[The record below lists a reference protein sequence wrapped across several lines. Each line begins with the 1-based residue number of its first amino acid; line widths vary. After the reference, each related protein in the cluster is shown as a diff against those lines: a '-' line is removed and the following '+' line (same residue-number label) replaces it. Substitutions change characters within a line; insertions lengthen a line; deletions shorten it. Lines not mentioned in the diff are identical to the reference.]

1 MTPSNRILLNAGAT
15 YAQTACSLVLGLLCG
30 RWVYLALGK
39 DNYGL
44 FSVVGAL
51 ISFIGF
57 VNSTVILGAGRFFA
71 FAIGVERKRDSEPDL
86 LCKWIN
92 VAFNVHIVLPF
103 LLVCIGWPIGCR
115 YVATG
120 LVIDESLRTAA
131 QVVFV
136 CSLFTMFQTMAF
148 GPVFALYTA
157 KQLIFVRN
165 LSGIVLSVFFAAEG
179 WWLLHYSG
187 DRLRAHAVLT
197 CVIQLIV
204 NLALLALAYRQFPE
218 FRIRRRYWF
227 DWKRMKE
234 MCSFSLFSLIGA
246 LGPLFSNAGVAIVLN
261 RFGGT
266 ALNAAYGASN
276 HIYVK
281 TGTISGAVTEAINP
295 EITTRVGAGDKEAA
309 ERLARRECVW
319 SSVLAACVCVP
330 GICFADQVLRLW
342 LQTPPEKATLFLEIM
357 LATILTERVSSGYST
372 LIHSKGRIKTYVLTV
387 GLANAA
393 RCFIVVFLLFVV
405 KFSLSTSLWLGWFLP
420 FLVLNQVR
428 IPFCKW
434 LVGIGMGAYLS
445 KVFLPVL
452 GILFSSFLFCICVKG
467 VWDNSLL
474 MLLATGVLNAF
485 WVFLS
490 SLLFLPK
497 EETALLLSKMN
508 MIRKNLFPSNSK
520 GGTLRENLR

>member
-276 HIYVK
+276 HIYAK

-342 LQTPPEKATLFLEIM
+342 LQTPPETATLFLEIM
-357 LATILTERVSSGYST
+357 LASILTDRISSGYST
-372 LIHSKGRIKTYVLTV
+372 LIHANGQIRTYVLTV

-393 RCFIVVFLLFVV
+393 RCFTPICRQVFPFDIVVAWMVPAVPRFESGENSFLQMVGRDWHGGLFV
-405 KFSLSTSLWLGWFLP
+405 KGPLACPRHSFQFLP
-420 FLVLNQVR
+420 FLHLCERRFGQFAFDALGYGSAER
-428 IPFCKW
+428 I
-434 LVGIGMGAYLS
+434 
-445 KVFLPVL
+445 L
-452 GILFSSFLFCICVKG
+452 GFPLFVVVS
-467 VWDNSLL
+467 
-474 MLLATGVLNAF
+474 
-485 WVFLS
+485 
-490 SLLFLPK
+490 
-497 EETALLLSKMN
+497 
-508 MIRKNLFPSNSK
+508 SK
-520 GGTLRENLR
+520 GRDLVFSLEIEHG